1 MTKPLF
7 NLDVIEY
14 QIPRLT
20 VTIGVAHIVDT
31 SQTVL
36 QIVDHMFGE
45 IISGVDI
52 P

>member
-1 MTKPLF
+1 MTKPLC
-7 NLDVIEY
+7 NLAVIEY

-36 QIVDHMFGE
+36 QVVDHVFWE
-45 IISGVDI
+45 VISWVDV